1 MVRQRD
7 LVNHVD
13 ISKTSRTKWLLTA
26 RTDMFAANGPLSKF
40 RPFQDS
46 TRKIN
51 SLFKKHIRDMLE
63 IASKGYIEKLAADQ
77 APLYYEVTGHELL
90 EALNASELEVRRKS
104 QERQIEA
111 RNAAERQAQL
121 RRINQEQGLVPPI
134 PVPTQP
140 VPTQPVPTQPNQ
152 QQPNQQQQLNPT
164 PPPNQTTP

>member
-13 ISKTSRTKWLLTA
+13 ISKTSRTKWVTA
-26 RTDMFAANGPLSKF
+26 RTDIFAANGPLSKF

-77 APLYYEVTGHELL
+77 APLHYEVTGHELL

-111 RNAAERQAQL
+111 RNAAERQVQL

-140 VPTQPVPTQPNQ
+140 VPTQP
-152 QQPNQQQQLNPT
+152 NQQQQLNPT